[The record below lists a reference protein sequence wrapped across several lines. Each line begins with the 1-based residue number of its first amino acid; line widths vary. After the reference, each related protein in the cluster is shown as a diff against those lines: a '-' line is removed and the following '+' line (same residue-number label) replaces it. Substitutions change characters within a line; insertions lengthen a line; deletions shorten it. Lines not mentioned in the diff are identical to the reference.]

1 MPRAPAEKDGSALAQ
16 GLADHIQALTADLLG
31 APIRKDDGEWT
42 FGREHGALRVT
53 VTGPNRGTWCDVAQG
68 DSGGPLALVRHCR
81 GVSHAEAR
89 DWARAWLDGAAV
101 RTPARR
107 VVPPDTGDKVEPAQH
122 SAEAQ
127 AIAHE
132 AVAAAEIRTADR
144 PAPRYGAPTHDLHDA
159 RTQARR
165 AVEAWVSEAYRYTA
179 SERAAPPEHLVRITA
194 GGGKSRIVRAVLTRR
209 LSHFRF
215 HARHQG
221 NAAARAMTGGI
232 VAVPTHELAQET
244 ASALH
249 AQGVSAVV
257 WRGREH
263 VDADG
268 HPACGNLEAVAD
280 AQAAHTPIES
290 SACRRRLGD
299 GEVLECPLY
308 QHCAYQLQKPAAQA
322 AEVVVLTHASLCH
335 EPPAALG
342 GRAWLVID
350 ESFAD
355 GASRGGPGAALTL
368 DALAEAPAPGLA
380 PAAHDRLAR
389 LRRRAAAAL
398 ADAPDG
404 PVATRVLED
413 GGIAAADCRDAA
425 GLEYD
430 LKVEPDLYP
439 GQAAR
444 DRAPAVQQ
452 AATHNRLV
460 DRRARVWKLL
470 ADALERGLPAAG
482 GVELG
487 RHETAAGDA
496 RAVIPRWHTTIRTG
510 WPKAV
515 LYLDATPRPA
525 IARRHL
531 PRLETVAE
539 LEVDAPHLR
548 VVQIPDAPHTR
559 RKLDPG
565 AQNRRRDQKR
575 TERHLR
581 DLHAYV
587 QRKAREH
594 DGGQVLVVAQ
604 ERVEAALAAYRFR
617 PNVELR
623 HFNALRGLNAYSAHA
638 CLIVIGR
645 PLPAAPA
652 IEAEAAALTNE
663 APVARP
669 EAGWW
674 YDRVRAGVR
683 RRDGGM
689 DALTTPIHPD
699 PFCEQLRRQV
709 CEDELVQVI
718 GRLRGINRG
727 PDEPAE
733 VVLLNDIVLPVT
745 LDAIQSWETA
755 APDPLDLQLA
765 HGVAVANASHAARLR
780 PDLWP
785 SAEAARKA
793 VARSRTHRTHDSQE
807 RDVRFLGALTGTYQR
822 DTGGAKAVSFV
833 FDPTLV
839 AEPAAAI
846 EAAVGDLAFCDYDV
860 EASARRRMLPPSRSG
875 ATTSYTTEA
884 GHLSEASDTCAGGAK
899 EDTIAW
905 SGDLVPDEWF

>member
-1 MPRAPAEKDGSALAQ
+1 M
-16 GLADHIQALTADLLG
+16 G
-31 APIRKDDGEWT
+31 A
-42 FGREHGALRVT
+42 RV
-53 VTGPNRGTWCDVAQG
+53 
-68 DSGGPLALVRHCR
+68 
-81 GVSHAEAR
+81 
-89 DWARAWLDGAAV
+89 
-101 RTPARR
+101 ARR
-107 VVPPDTGDKVEPAQH
+107 RSRPDARPGVVPPDTGDRVE

-127 AIAHE
+127 AIAQE
-132 AVAAAEIRTADR
+132 AVAAAEIRAAGP

-159 RTQARR
+159 RAQARR
-165 AVEAWVSEAYRYTA
+165 AVEAWVSEAYRYAA
-179 SERAAPPEHLVRITA
+179 SERAAPPQHLVTITA

-221 NAAARAMTGGI
+221 NAAARAMAGGI
-232 VAVPTHELAQET
+232 VAVPTHELARET
-244 ASALH
+244 ARALH
-249 AQGVSAVV
+249 AQGLSAVV

-268 HPACGNLEAVAD
+268 HPACGNIEAVAD

-290 SACRRRLGD
+290 SACRRSLGD

-308 QHCAYQLQKPAAQA
+308 QHCAYQSQKPAAQA
-322 AEVVVLTHASLCH
+322 AEVVVLTHASLFH
-335 EPPAALG
+335 EPPAALC
-342 GRAWLVID
+342 GRAWVVID

-368 DALAEAPAPGLA
+368 DALAEAPVPGLA

-413 GGIAAADCRDAA
+413 AGIAAADCREAA

-430 LKVEPDLYP
+430 LKVDPDLYP
-439 GQAAR
+439 GQPAR

-460 DRRARVWKLL
+460 DRRGRVWKLL
-470 ADALERGLPAAG
+470 ADALERGLCAAG

-496 RAVIPRWHTTIRTG
+496 RAVVPRWHATIRTG

-531 PRLETVAE
+531 PRLETVAD
-539 LEVDAPHLR
+539 LEVAAPNLR

-604 ERVEAALAAYRFR
+604 ERVETALAAYRFR

-623 HFNALRGLNAYSAHA
+623 HFNALRGLNAFDRHA

-652 IEAEAAALTNE
+652 VEAEAAALTNE
-663 APVARP
+663 APRARP

-683 RRDGGM
+683 RRDGGVS
-689 DALTTPIHPD
+689 ALTTAVHPD

-727 PDEPAE
+727 TDDPAE
-733 VVLLNDIVLPVT
+733 LVLLNDIVLPVT
-745 LDAIQSWETA
+745 LDARDSWETA

-765 HGVAVANASHAARLR
+765 HGVAVANATHAAHLR

-793 VARSRTHRTHDSQE
+793 VARSRTHRTRDPQE
-807 RDVRFLGALTGTYQR
+807 PNVRLLGALTGTYQR
-822 DTGGAKAVSFV
+822 DTGGAKPVDFV

-846 EAAVGDLAFCDYDV
+846 EAAVGDLAACDYDV
-860 EASARRRMLPPSRSG
+860 EAAVRHRLAPPVRLG
-875 ATTSYTTEA
+875 AA
-884 GHLSEASDTCAGGAK
+884 
-899 EDTIAW
+899 
-905 SGDLVPDEWF
+905 VPDPAGAAPSAPATGDTPGDATPARGEPVLPADPA